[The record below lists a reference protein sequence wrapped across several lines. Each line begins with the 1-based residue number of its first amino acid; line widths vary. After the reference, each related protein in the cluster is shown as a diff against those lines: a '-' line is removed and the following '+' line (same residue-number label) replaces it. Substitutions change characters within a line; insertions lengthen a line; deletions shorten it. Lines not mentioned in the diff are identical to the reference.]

1 METNRLEYSPL
12 TSLDKIALRKHLKAP
27 LIFSLSLFV
36 MISIV
41 NLAFHFMDVLTGIE
55 VVERPP
61 VLRLIVIE
69 IIAFAIAFMSF
80 YFLTRNIQKDLSSGK
95 KQKEKG
101 KIVRKFAQKENGQL
115 IYRLRLES
123 KRNVDVDKSL
133 YSILSEGDLI
143 HVSFAHH
150 SNFTFEVDTPKAKKS
165 GSTGF

>member
-1 METNRLEYSPL
+1 METNGLDYSPL
-12 TSLDKIALRKHLKAP
+12 TSLDKIALRKHLKTP
-27 LIFSLSLFV
+27 FIFTLSLFV
-36 MISIV
+36 MISLV

-69 IIAFAIAFMSF
+69 TIAFAIALMSF
-80 YFLTRNIQKDLSSGK
+80 YFMTRNVQKDLSSGR

-115 IYRLRLES
+115 IYRLRLKS

-133 YSILSEGDLI
+133 YTILSEGDMI
-143 HVSFAHH
+143 FVSFAPH
-150 SNFTFEVDTPKAKKS
+150 SNITFEP
-165 GSTGF
+165 